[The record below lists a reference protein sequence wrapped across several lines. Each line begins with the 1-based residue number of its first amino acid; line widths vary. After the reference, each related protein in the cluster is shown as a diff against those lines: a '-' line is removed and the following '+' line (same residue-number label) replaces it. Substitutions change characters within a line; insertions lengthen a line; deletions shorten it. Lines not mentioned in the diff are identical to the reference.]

1 MIVKA
6 PVEQL
11 DFMAP
16 PLVRVWHR
24 RSLLAGGLLAVL
36 SIVGAVLSPAQA
48 MHSYL
53 LGFML
58 ILGLALGSMGMLMT
72 WHLTGGEWG
81 VGIRRILEA
90 ATATL
95 PLVALGFIPIVLGV
109 RVNYPWA
116 QPDVL
121 QHSEH
126 IRHLAGQYFKF
137 SSFVLRGIM
146 YFAGWGVLAFYLLR
160 WSSEQDRPF
169 ARELGPRFR
178 GLSGAGMLIYFW
190 AITFATVDWVM
201 SAALP
206 WYSTIYALI
215 FAVGQGTIAMAFAV
229 VIARALLGHG
239 AMREVLH
246 SRSFHDYGKLLL
258 MFVMIWGWFSYSQW
272 LLIWSGNLP
281 EEIKFYLD
289 RTHGGWEYV
298 AFALIIG
305 HFAIPFALLLSRGL
319 KQDPNRL
326 VWVAVWL
333 LLVRYLDL
341 YWNIEPN
348 YSPRR
353 FHFSWMDAVIPLA
366 MAGLWA
372 SVFFRNLGRRP
383 LVALYDPHLRAVLS
397 KHE

>member
-24 RSLLAGGLLAVL
+24 RTLLAGGLLAAL
-36 SIVGAVLSPAQA
+36 SIVGAVLSPTQA

-95 PLVALGFIPIVLGV
+95 PLVALGFIPVVLGV
-109 RVNYPWA
+109 QVNYPWA

-126 IRHLAGQYFKF
+126 IRQLAGQYFKF
-137 SSFVLRGIM
+137 SSFVLRGIV

-169 ARELGPRFR
+169 AREFGPRFR

-319 KQDPNRL
+319 KQDANRL
-326 VWVAVWL
+326 VWVAAWL
-333 LLVRYLDL
+333 LLMRYLDL

-348 YSPRR
+348 YSPQR